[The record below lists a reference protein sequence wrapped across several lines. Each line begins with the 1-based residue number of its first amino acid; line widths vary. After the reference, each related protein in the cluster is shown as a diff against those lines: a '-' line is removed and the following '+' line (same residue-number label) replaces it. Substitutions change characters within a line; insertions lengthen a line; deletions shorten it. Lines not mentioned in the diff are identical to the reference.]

1 MADRLSIRSL
11 TTRDEFR
18 KTQVLLPSLQVNLEL
33 DQREVLRGSLK
44 TYISPYFSAC
54 SFAHLPC
61 WKGGNWKV
69 LPKMGI
75 PGIAGGNLYFRLL
88 IKDKV

>member
-18 KTQVLLPSLQVNLEL
+18 KTQVLLPSLQVNL
-33 DQREVLRGSLK
+33 DWIRDALRGNVK